1 MVVHDPHKPLPQ
13 DARVTDL
20 TRLAAMP
27 LFRPLGLVARGK
39 LLESG
44 RILAGPSR
52 ETMEGPAALV
62 VALDGEAEIHSRY
75 LETADGPSLA
85 RGPRLDP
92 IADAADARAIPLC
105 HLSAGEHSPLHACF
119 DESARAQTLILPV
132 GARALVLSRAALEP
146 LMDAHPRLG
155 QAVAL
160 HLARRLRALN
170 EGLRD
175 ALDLGLAGGRDWRHA
190 LAAAKY
196 RELYSTCPPASRRV
210 QRFLKSAHYRNPAL
224 WIFLGFILAVM
235 FSRLVVGTILA
246 YGLEKRFFRLIQTD
260 DAAMIHIH
268 HFNYGLALLLCVAL
282 VLLFPRA
289 RRYLPPLAAVYG
301 FGLGLFMDEIGLV
314 TSLSPDYFQAASG
327 IGIVVTTAALIWL
340 IYYFGRRGRERP

>member
-13 DARVTDL
+13 DARVSDL
-20 TRLAAMP
+20 TRLAAIP

-62 VALDGEAEIHSRY
+62 VVFDGEADIHSRY
-75 LETADGPSLA
+75 L
-85 RGPRLDP
+85 DP
-92 IADAADARAIPLC
+92 AEARAIPLC

-119 DESARAQTLILPV
+119 DESARAQTLDLPA
-132 GARALVLSRAALEP
+132 GARVLVLSRAALEP

-196 RELYSTCPPASRRV
+196 RELYLARAVAPRRV
-210 QRFLKSAHYRNPAL
+210 QGFLKGAHYRNPAL
-224 WIFLGFILAVM
+224 WVFLGFVLAVM
-235 FSRLVVGTILA
+235 FARLVVGTILA
-246 YGLEKRFFRLIQTD
+246 YGLERHFFRMIQTD
-260 DAAMIHIH
+260 DAATIHIH

-282 VLLFPRA
+282 TLLFPRA

-327 IGIVVTTAALIWL
+327 IGIVVTTAVLIWL
-340 IYYFGRRGRERP
+340 IYYFGQRGRERP

>member
-1 MVVHDPHKPLPQ
+1 MVHDPYKPLPQ

-20 TRLAAMP
+20 TRLAAIP
-27 LFRPLGLVARGK
+27 LFRSLGLVARGK

-62 VALDGEAEIHSRY
+62 VVLDGDADIHSRY
-75 LETADGPSLA
+75 L
-85 RGPRLDP
+85 DP
-92 IADAADARAIPLC
+92 TDARTIPSCRLP
-105 HLSAGEHSPLHACF
+105 AGEHSPLHACF
-119 DESARAQTLILPV
+119 DESARVQTLDLPA

-146 LMDAHPRLG
+146 LMDAYPRLG

-160 HLARRLRALN
+160 YLARRLRALN

-196 RELYSTCPPASRRV
+196 RELYLARAVAPRRV
-210 QRFLKSAHYRNPAL
+210 QGFLKSAHYRNPAL

-235 FSRLVVGTILA
+235 FARLVVGTILA
-246 YGLEKRFFRLIQTD
+246 YGLEERFFRLIQTD
-260 DAAMIHIH
+260 DAAIIHIH
-268 HFNYGLALLLCVAL
+268 HFNYGLALLLFVAL
-282 VLLFPRA
+282 VLLFPPA
-289 RRYLPPLAAVYG
+289 RRYLLPLAAVYG

-327 IGIVVTTAALIWL
+327 IGIVVTTVVLIWL
-340 IYYFGRRGRERP
+340 IHYFGRRGQERP

>member
-20 TRLAAMP
+20 TRLAAIP

-44 RILAGPSR
+44 RILAGPCR
-52 ETMEGPAALV
+52 ETLEGPAALV
-62 VALDGEAEIHSRY
+62 VVLDGEAEIHSRY
-75 LETADGPSLA
+75 LDSAE
-85 RGPRLDP
+85 
-92 IADAADARAIPLC
+92 ARAIPLC
-105 HLSAGEHSPLHACF
+105 RLSAGEHSPLHACF
-119 DESARAQTLILPV
+119 DESTRAQTLDLLA
-132 GARALVLSRAALEP
+132 GTRALVLTRAALEP

-196 RELYSTCPPASRRV
+196 RELYLARAVAPRRV
-210 QRFLKSAHYRNPAL
+210 QGFLKSAHYRNPAL

-235 FSRLVVGTILA
+235 FARLVVGTILA

-260 DAAMIHIH
+260 DAAIIHIH

-289 RRYLPPLAAVYG
+289 RRYLLPLAAVYG
-301 FGLGLFMDEIGLV
+301 FGLGLFLDEIGLV

-327 IGIVVTTAALIWL
+327 IGIVVTTAVLIWL
-340 IYYFGRRGRERP
+340 IHYFGQRGRERP

>member
-1 MVVHDPHKPLPQ
+1 
-13 DARVTDL
+13 
-20 TRLAAMP
+20 LAAIP
-27 LFRPLGLVARGK
+27 LFRQLGLVARGK

-44 RILAGPSR
+44 RILAGPAH
-52 ETMEGPAALV
+52 ETVEGPAALV
-62 VALDGEAEIHSRY
+62 VVLDGEADIQSRY
-75 LETADGPSLA
+75 LDPAET
-85 RGPRLDP
+85 
-92 IADAADARAIPLC
+92 RAIPLC
-105 HLSAGEHSPLHACF
+105 RLSAGEHSPLHACF
-119 DESARAQTLILPV
+119 DESARAQTLDLPA

-196 RELYSTCPPASRRV
+196 RELYLARAVAPRRV
-210 QRFLKSAHYRNPAL
+210 QGFLKGAHYRNPAL
-224 WIFLGFILAVM
+224 WVFLGFVLAVM
-235 FSRLVVGTILA
+235 FARLVVGTILA
-246 YGLEKRFFRLIQTD
+246 YGLERHFFRMIQTD

-282 VLLFPRA
+282 TLLFPRA

-327 IGIVVTTAALIWL
+327 IGIVVTTAVLIWL
-340 IYYFGRRGRERP
+340 IYYFGQRGRERP